1 MPNSQ
6 DPNTPAAPA
15 APPEAFYHHGPARPL
30 KPETHSDFRTRDYL
44 KGPARKILRDLIK
57 VARQYDGKLVK
68 IFQTGRSGETR
79 CPDCTDKFT
88 GASLYKN
95 CPTCLGSGFTK
106 QYDDVGEYWVRV
118 DFSPKLNVT
127 SELGNYD
134 RQGHRDAF
142 YVLGA
147 PLLRD
152 QDLLIVPDVKEVYK
166 VVDVEGQI
174 VAMQGIIISQVVNCL
189 LVSPGSIEYNLIDW

>member
-1 MPNSQ
+1 MPDSHNFY
-6 DPNTPAAPA
+6 NYG
-15 APPEAFYHHGPARPL
+15 PPRPP
-30 KPETHSDFRTRDYL
+30 KPEDHTDYRTPSYI
-44 KGPARKILRDLIK
+44 KGSARKILYDLVR
-57 VARQYDGKLVK
+57 VAKLYDGKPVR
-68 IFQTGRSGETR
+68 IFKTGTSQDER
-79 CPDCTDKFT
+79 CPVCTDKFT
-88 GASLYKN
+88 GASLIKN
-95 CPTCLGSGFTK
+95 CRTCLGSGFTK
-106 QYDDVGEYWVRV
+106 QYSNVGDYWVRV

-147 PLLRD
+147 PILKD
-152 QDLLIVPDVKEVYK
+152 QDLLITHDTKEVYK

-189 LVSPGSIEYNLIDW
+189 LVSTGSIEYELIDW